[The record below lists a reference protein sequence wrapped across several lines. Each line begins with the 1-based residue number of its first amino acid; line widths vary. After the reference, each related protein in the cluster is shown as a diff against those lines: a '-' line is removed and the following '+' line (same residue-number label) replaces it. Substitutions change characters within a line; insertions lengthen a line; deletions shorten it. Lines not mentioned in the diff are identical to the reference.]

1 MLHLLATRS
10 PQPAVRLFARS
21 PIFAEIVPEK
31 ARTTVYAIDRCLES
45 VFASFAPP
53 LVGILAE
60 RVFGYQ
66 PVTPG
71 TSVDAD
77 RKNAAALGKAIFAEI
92 AAPMTVCCLTYSAL
106 YWTYPADR
114 QRAQIAALQAA
125 EEDQDYDCEEAS
137 VVALAAEADGLNQ
150 ALLTGNRLARSEA

>member
-1 MLHLLATRS
+1 
-10 PQPAVRLFARS
+10 
-21 PIFAEIVPEK
+21 VPET

-66 PVTPG
+66 PAASG
-71 TSVDAD
+71 TSVDVD
-77 RKNAAALGKAIFAEI
+77 RENAAALGKAVLAEVAVPI
-92 AAPMTVCCLTYSAL
+92 AVCCLTYSAL

-114 QRAQIAALQAA
+114 QRAQVAALQAA
-125 EEDQDYDCEEAS
+125 EEDKDWDCEAS
-137 VVALAAEADGLNQ
+137 VVANATPADGLNQ
-150 ALLTGNRLARSEA
+150 ALLLHGSRVVNPAE

>member
-1 MLHLLATRS
+1 MAAPPSWNSLTLPSLCS
-10 PQPAVRLFARS
+10 L
-21 PIFAEIVPEK
+21 IFAEIVPEK
-31 ARTTVYAIDRCLES
+31 ARMTVYAMGRCFET

-66 PVTPG
+66 LAASG

-77 RKNAAALGKAIFAEI
+77 RENAAALGKAVFAEI
-92 AAPMTVCCLTYSAL
+92 AMPITVCCLTYSAL

-114 QRAQIAALQAA
+114 QRAKMAAVQVAA
-125 EEDQDYDCEEAS
+125 EDQDRDCEAS
-137 VVALAAEADGLNQ
+137 VVANAKLPMPAEGLNQ
-150 ALLTGNRLARSEA
+150 PLLPGDRVVNSAV

>member
-1 MLHLLATRS
+1 
-10 PQPAVRLFARS
+10 
-21 PIFAEIVPEK
+21 VPEK
-31 ARTTVYAIDRCLES
+31 ARTTVYALDRCFET

-66 PVTPG
+66 PAASG

-77 RKNAAALGKAIFAEI
+77 RENAAALGKAVFAEI
-92 AAPMTVCCLTYSAL
+92 AVPVAVCCLTYTGL

-114 QRAQIAALQAA
+114 QHAQTAALQAA
-125 EEDQDYDCEEAS
+125 GDQDCDCEAS
-137 VVALAAEADGLNQ
+137 LVAHAAGDEGLNQ
-150 ALLTGNRLARSEA
+150 ALLAGTTME